1 MAMKRLSTFVMGMI
15 AGGLL
20 FWGAL
25 SYHLVHARDGI
36 HLVPKVQSTLTDTYV
51 DIRQFGPAEWL
62 QHADVA
68 QALQAAG
75 RADLIKAAAEDALKT
90 GIDKLLAPPENR
102 P

>member
-1 MAMKRLSTFVMGMI
+1 MRRLTTFVMGMI
-15 AGGLL
+15 TGGLL

-25 SYHLVHARDGI
+25 SYHLVHAKDGI

-51 DIRQFGPAEWL
+51 DVRQFGPAEWL
-62 QHADVA
+62 HHADVA

-75 RADLIKAAAEDALKT
+75 RDDLIQAAAEDALKT
-90 GIDKLLAPPENR
+90 GLDRLLAPPAGN